1 MSHSFTLKVSGT
13 DAARDDY
20 QDALYEAG
28 CSDALIVVV
37 DGALFLDFDREAPSF
52 EEAVKTAKHD
62 VESAGGTVVQVIPMS
77 E

>member
-1 MSHSFTLKVSGT
+1 MSYSFTLKVSGI
-13 DAARDDY
+13 DATRDDY

-28 CSDALIVVV
+28 CGDALIAVI

-62 VESAGGTVVQVIPMS
+62 VESAGGAVVQVLPMS